1 MQIKRIYIYIYI
13 PVKIIINFSCIV
25 YGQIYF
31 FLLLEVMNLH
41 GKARTYD
48 ISMFDHYQ
56 FTTKLND
63 TTLYIA
69 TSNFLLHFVFV
80 YTQK

>member
-1 MQIKRIYIYIYI
+1 
-13 PVKIIINFSCIV
+13 
-25 YGQIYF
+25 
-31 FLLLEVMNLH
+31 MNLH